1 MTDTSV
7 LSDLY
12 RRVRA
17 LGNRDPDSK
26 IFGASMHQWTVFQLS
41 PEEQAEAEALH
52 GLTLPDDYRWWI
64 SEASGAGIGPFYGL
78 LHPLDSQP
86 CADELAGA
94 IPLSDHGCG
103 YFDFLLTRGEHA
115 GRVWVDFREGGGPLT
130 EWYPSFAAWLD
141 AWLLRSFAEWGIEY
155 LGTWKVTEA
164 DEPFLVEVAAALAR
178 IDAGTDDPM
187 LAQYQLPHDKLRIA
201 RGRLALHGG
210 RASEAEAMFDAAA
223 EVSKE
228 PDAMRALGRCEI
240 ARARGDHAAWL
251 AAADAGLTASAL
263 WWNSEKQ
270 LLAHRYHALEALGR
284 TEDAAVARAAVAKH
298 DPNDAAY
305 RDA

>member
-1 MTDTSV
+1 MSHV
-7 LSDLY
+7 EALSDLY

-17 LGNRDPDSK
+17 VGRRDPDFK
-26 IFGASMHQWTVFQLS
+26 LFGASMHQWMVFKLT
-41 PEEQAEAEALH
+41 PDEQAEAEARH
-52 GLTLPDDYRWWI
+52 GLTLPDDYRWWL

-103 YFDFLLTRGEHA
+103 YADYLLTRGEHA
-115 GRVWVDFREGGGPLT
+115 GQVWVDFREGDGPLT

-141 AWLLRSFAEWGIEY
+141 AWLVRSFAEWGIEY
-155 LGTWKVTEA
+155 LGTWKASDA
-164 DEPFLVEVAAALAR
+164 DADFLAEVGEALAR

-187 LAQYQLPHDKLRIA
+187 LVQYPLPHDKLRIA

-210 RASEAEAMFDAAA
+210 RVSEAEAMFDAAA
-223 EVSKE
+223 EISKE
-228 PDAMRALGRCEI
+228 PEAMRALGRCEV
-240 ARARGDHAAWL
+240 AKAQGDHAGWL

-263 WWNSEKQ
+263 WWISEKQ
-270 LLAHRYHALEALGR
+270 LLEHRFHALVALGR
-284 TEDAAVARAAVAKH
+284 TEEAAAARAAVAAH
-298 DPNDAAY
+298 DPNDATY
-305 RDA
+305 QDG